1 MLFQPQQKLD
11 YIYDTAVKT
20 LTKAS
25 ALPPNQVLIGALLM
39 VGSIPEPMPTA
50 VAEIKDKLTE
60 LGYL

>member
-25 ALPPNQVLIGALLM
+25 ALPANQIPLGALLM
-39 VGSIPEPMPTA
+39 IGGISEPMPAA
-50 VAEIKDKLTE
+50 VTEIKNKLTE